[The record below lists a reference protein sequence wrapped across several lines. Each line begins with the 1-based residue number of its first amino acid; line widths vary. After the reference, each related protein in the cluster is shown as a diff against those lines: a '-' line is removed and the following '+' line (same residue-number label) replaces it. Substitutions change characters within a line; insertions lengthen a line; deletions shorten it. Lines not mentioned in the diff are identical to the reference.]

1 MSNKWLQFVY
11 IKVETSSGEDA
22 FQSRLSSQ
30 RPQQLARTFIAT
42 LSGAAIAFLNT
53 TSELIFELL
62 KAVLNE
68 Y

>member
-30 RPQQLARTFIAT
+30 RPQQLARTFVAT
-42 LSGAAIAFLNT
+42 LSGAAIAF
-53 TSELIFELL
+53 
-62 KAVLNE
+62 
-68 Y
+68 